1 MKVMEVSVEE
11 KDCTNEIVT
20 PPRKKMKQAQLP
32 FQMVSSLGSPNTIG
46 NKKRKLESPSPVESK
61 SPRTG
66 KIVKKQNASKRA
78 KSSEVEIIEVDVS
91 DVENV
96 CDQDNVKALVE
107 FREEGAAKH
116 AEKNPIDSE
125 SDVKKRKDYGSLNRF
140 LKKAQSKE
148 SKDDL
153 QLLAMSDYESGS
165 SKDSDA
171 SLKVKLDLQTSKEVL
186 EQSSKK
192 IVEQSSE
199 ETAEQSSESKN
210 STTQIKEN
218 SAVSTNITE
227 SQYNIESLQNTEQ
240 NTSTEEKKLLPE
252 ETKNSD
258 TDSTCHRK
266 DSIHSDSINAKNDE
280 SDSDTGGSSSDED
293 VDDDPDKSSNEN
305 TEKDKTLE
313 ENDGSKTPRSEKSGV
328 FKNRKLT
335 PKQIERRLQSA
346 KKREEKQQ
354 LKMEKKKKREE
365 QRENRRKQKEEKE
378 KLEKEQKRKE
388 KEMKELKKQIEN
400 EQKQKEKEAKEE
412 ERRKKEEEAER
423 KKQKAASNFANFF
436 VPKKQETKALEEDG
450 VVKDQNFMPFEVKV
464 DMKVAPITRRNLNNE
479 TKLTFDGLF
488 NKGVLKNE
496 LYLNQLKR
504 NRNDVGRSGRTWPC
518 ETKDDVVII
527 DEEDSSSDAVDQGD
541 AAVVEKH
548 HPKFFMFAENRR
560 PPFWGTWRKKSTHI
574 KPRKPFAK
582 DPKWFDYDVDSD
594 DEWEEEEPGESLRGS
609 DDEREE
615 EGPEENEYDVDN
627 EFMVPHGYL
636 SDEEAKAD
644 EEDGEDMSPETQKLK
659 LKLLGEQFEA
669 ERKTK
674 TSKIKP
680 KVIGCV
686 WQGSINA
693 FPENTTPHVIEAL
706 MSRQAW
712 VREIPVTLSV
722 LHASENLAPSMAD
735 RQSPTPQSTGPKKK
749 KVPEEA
755 IPNLIRLV
763 HGNTNGRIF
772 LMKEFMAF
780 WEKNKTGDR
789 QISKLSFSQKL
800 REIASWIACPE
811 EGPMHTRSCWYVRE
825 DIRKKYDCLDVTLPN
840 RWKYTLRSA
849 RRSELP
855 DIEKTEK
862 VDKEKEKKRIPLIT
876 QFTKKITQ
884 EEMQKQLGSKSTPSQ
899 SKPPK
904 RAALISLPR
913 GEQFQKLSRNNLF
926 SKFATCGDS
935 SKSVE
940 CQEDKAD
947 GDREVLII
955 ESTREIQNLDRNET
969 KCQEANVQVSDVVR
983 QAVSETEQTS
993 ADSKIAENSEA
1004 DRLKMNTSEALNLE
1018 NKDTEVIEAKNKS
1031 PVPESMDIAEDNVV
1045 VLD

>member
-1 MKVMEVSVEE
+1 MKVMEVSIEE

-32 FQMVSSLGSPNTIG
+32 FQMVSSLGSPNTMA
-46 NKKRKLESPSPVESK
+46 NKKRKLESPSPVENK
-61 SPRTG
+61 SSRTG
-66 KIVKKQNASKRA
+66 KMAKKQNVAKRA
-78 KSSEVEIIEVDVS
+78 KSSEVEIIEVDLS
-91 DVENV
+91 DAENV
-96 CDQDNVKALVE
+96 DDGGNAKTLVE
-107 FREEGAAKH
+107 FKEEGTAKR
-116 AEKNPIDSE
+116 AEKISIDSE
-125 SDVKKRKDYGSLNRF
+125 IDVKKRKDYGSLNRF

-165 SKDSDA
+165 SKDSDT
-171 SLKVKLDLQTSKEVL
+171 SLKVKLDLQPSKEVL

-199 ETAEQSSESKN
+199 RTMEQISESKN
-210 STTQIKEN
+210 CTDQIKEN
-218 SAVSTNITE
+218 NSAASTNITE
-227 SQYNIESLQNTEQ
+227 SQINIESPDNTEQ
-240 NTSTEEKKLLPE
+240 NITSEEEKLLSE
-252 ETKNSD
+252 GMKNSD
-258 TDSTCHRK
+258 TDSTSLQK
-266 DSIHSDSINAKNDE
+266 DSTHSDNTNAKNDE

-293 VDDDPDKSSNEN
+293 ADDDPDKSSNEN
-305 TEKDKTLE
+305 TDKDKTLE
-313 ENDGSKTPRSEKSGV
+313 ENDGSKTPRSDKSGL

-346 KKREEKQQ
+346 KKREEKQR
-354 LKMEKKKKREE
+354 LKMEKEKKREE
-365 QRENRRKQKEEKE
+365 QRENRRKEKEEKRKEREEKE

-400 EQKQKEKEAKEE
+400 EQRQKEKEAKEE

-423 KKQKAASNFANFF
+423 KKQKAASTFANFF

-488 NKGVLKNE
+488 NKGVLQNE

-504 NRNDVGRSGRTWPC
+504 NRNVIGRSGRTWPC
-518 ETKDDVVII
+518 EIKDDIVII

-548 HPKFFMFAENRR
+548 HPKLFMFAENRR
-560 PPFWGTWRKKSTHI
+560 PPFWGTWRKKSVHI
-574 KPRKPFAK
+574 KPRRPFAK

-686 WQGSINA
+686 WQGSVNA
-693 FPENTTPHVIEAL
+693 FPENVTPHVIEIL
-706 MSRQAW
+706 MARQAW
-712 VREIPVTLSV
+712 VREIPVTLSA
-722 LHASENLAPSMAD
+722 LHTSESLAPSMAD
-735 RQSPTPQSTGPKKK
+735 RQSPTLQTTGPKKK

-840 RWKYTLRSA
+840 RWEYTLRPA
-849 RRSELP
+849 RRSEVP

-862 VDKEKEKKRIPLIT
+862 VDKEKKRIPLIT

-884 EEMQKQLGSKSTPSQ
+884 EEMQKQLVSKSTSSQ

-913 GEQFQKLSRNNLF
+913 DEQFLKSSRNNLL
-926 SKFATCGDS
+926 SKFVTCGDS
-935 SKSVE
+935 SKTVE
-940 CQEDKAD
+940 CQENKAD
-947 GDREVLII
+947 GDREVLI
-955 ESTREIQNLDRNET
+955 LDRNET
-969 KCQEANVQVSDVVR
+969 KCQEVNVQIADVV
-983 QAVSETEQTS
+983 QKSAAETEQTS
-993 ADSKIAENSEA
+993 TDPEIAENSEA
-1004 DRLKMNTSEALNLE
+1004 SDRVKMNTSQAPNLQ
-1018 NKDTEVIEAKNKS
+1018 NKDEEVIEAKNKS
-1031 PVPESMDIAEDNVV
+1031 PVPESMDIVENGIV